1 MEFLFAIILY
11 FEKLI
16 HTFSDH
22 YSCFTV
28 AHHLKHFIFPG
39 RMFLVTSTLLSA
51 KLRSRSEPTLRFT
64 ISLGISAFDLKS
76 LSLIRNSALIRPI
89 SPPNV
94 WNCGWTSPPP
104 PWQLRS
110 KSCQCSLHVF
120 SWRSQPRGRSH
131 FCIWCDV
138 PNCKRV
144 KPGPF

>member
-76 LSLIRNSALIRPI
+76 LSLVRNSASIRPI

-94 WNCGWTSPPP
+94 WNYGWTSPSP
-104 PWQLRS
+104 PWQLRN
-110 KSCQCSLHVF
+110 KSCRWSLDVF